1 MPANLPAE
9 ARAKWKRVSEAR
21 TIQEKIKALEDFL
34 SSVPRHKGTE
44 KLVSQVRR
52 QIASLRRELL
62 ESKRRKIH
70 KGERFFIE
78 KEGDVQVVL
87 LGFTNSGKSS
97 FLRSVS
103 NANPSISPTP
113 YTTRIPIPGTSKI
126 NDIVFQFIEAPA
138 LSDKELEWT
147 SKVLALARNADAI
160 MLMIDLSWDP
170 LYQLKTL
177 LKNLSEA
184 NISLSKSFSKIKL
197 EKRREGGIAIIGRI
211 KDGSENDVR
220 KMLIDFGYTSC
231 TLRINGEASLSE
243 IERAI
248 ISRKTYKPTI
258 IFLNKRDLYWD
269 EKITK
274 FFLRELGYEAIFFSG
289 SCIKKDFDL
298 NVIGETLRR
307 ELNLVRI
314 YTKPPGREVIKKPL
328 VVKNGVKV
336 IDVAKLIHTRLYK
349 NFRYARVWSKR
360 FTFNPQRVGKNFVL
374 QDRDIVEITA

>member
-62 ESKRRKIH
+62 ESKRKKIH

-97 FLRSVS
+97 FLRLVS

-170 LYQLKTL
+170 LYQLKSL

-197 EKRREGGIAIIGRI
+197 EKRREGGITIIGRI

-243 IERAI
+243 IERAV
-248 ISRKTYKPTI
+248 ISKKIYKPTI
-258 IFLNKRDLYWD
+258 IFLNKKDLCWD
-269 EKITK
+269 EKIIK
-274 FFLRELGYEAIFFSG
+274 IFLKKLDYEVNSFSG
-289 SCIKKDFDL
+289 SCINKDINL
-298 NVIGETLRR
+298 NIIGETLRR
-307 ELNLVRI
+307 ELNLIRI

-328 VVKNGVKV
+328 VVKSGVTV

-360 FTFNPQRVGKNFVL
+360 FMFNPQRVGKNFVL